1 MVNKYGS
8 LKSSQKLGCAI
19 FMDMDAKMIFAKR
32 LKELRVLKGYTQGYL
47 SEISNVHEK
56 AIARYEAGTTAPT
69 ADNIV
74 KLAQA
79 LEVCTDYLLISHAQ
93 KEGVPKIKDPALYE
107 RYFELETLNDEERKA
122 ALIVIEALI
131 TQHRFQELAESRKT
145 G

>member
-1 MVNKYGS
+1 MV
-8 LKSSQKLGCAI
+8 
-19 FMDMDAKMIFAKR
+19 FAKR
-32 LKELRVLKGYTQGYL
+32 LKELRVSKGYTQSYL
-47 SEISNVHEK
+47 SEMSKVHEK

-74 KLAQA
+74 RLAQA

-93 KEGVPKIKDPALYE
+93 KEGVPKIKDPALYKK
-107 RYFELETLNDEERKA
+107 YFELESLNDEERKA

-131 TQHRFQELAESRKT
+131 TQHRFQELAESRKA